1 MRRVWSGCGQAPA
14 RAGRPCDLDHFVQ
27 AALPRPEGGPAAL
40 ADLLRQIAAT
50 RVPLAEAPLRIF
62 TDVGLNRN
70 SAERH
75 RALAQLGDRAHVDF
89 LPHRVS
95 QREVWQRYARY
106 PVVLVHDWGELR
118 DAANLARWRER
129 FAPLADPANL
139 AQRLHP
145 QTWLAPLRAALHA
158 GQGRSARREMAFE
171 RAELERA
178 Q

>member
-1 MRRVWSGCGQAPA
+1 M
-14 RAGRPCDLDHFVQ
+14 
-27 AALPRPEGGPAAL
+27 
-40 ADLLRQIAAT
+40 
-50 RVPLAEAPLRIF
+50 PLAEAPLRIF

-75 RALAQLGDRAHVDF
+75 RALAQLGDCAHVDF
-89 LPHRVS
+89 LPERVS

-106 PVVLVHDWGELR
+106 PFVLSATGNALDCHRTWEALYLGATVIAMHSPLDPLYEGLPVVLVHDWGELR
-118 DAANLARWRER
+118 DAANLARWREH

-158 GQGRSARREMAFE
+158 G
-171 RAELERA
+171 
-178 Q
+178 